1 MPGTAHHLRFVA
13 VADHALLVELGTVI
27 DDAVTDRVHALDR
40 ALAADPPK
48 GLRETVPAFVN
59 LLVDFDPLLTD
70 HPSVEA
76 AVRARLPAAGA
87 AAAAP
92 RARRVVEVCYDADL
106 APDLPEVAARTGLA
120 PEAVIAA
127 HLSGRYRVGMFGFAP
142 GYAYMSG
149 TPDAIQLPR
158 KTAPVRG
165 VPAGQVII
173 AGPQCIVTTLEMPA
187 GWWRIGRSPTRI
199 LRDDPDRPFLF
210 DAGDL
215 VEMRRI
221 DRAAYDRAMAADH
234 G

>member
-1 MPGTAHHLRFVA
+1 MADTAAPRFVP
-13 VADHALLVELGTVI
+13 VADHALLVEIGSVI

-40 ALAADPPK
+40 NLAAAPFA

-59 LLVDFDPLLTD
+59 LLIDFDPLATD
-70 HPSVEA
+70 HAAVEA
-76 AVRARLPAAGA
+76 AVRDRLARPAIAARA
-87 AAAAP
+87 AAAH
-92 RARRVVEVCYDADL
+92 VVEVCYDADL
-106 APDLPEVAARTGLA
+106 APDLEAVADRTGLTT
-120 PEAVIAA
+120 EGVIAA

-149 TPDAIQLPR
+149 TPAEIRLPR

-173 AGPQCIVTTLEMPA
+173 AGAQCIVTTLEMPA

-210 DAGDL
+210 DAGDT
-215 VEMRRI
+215 VTMRRI

>member
-1 MPGTAHHLRFVA
+1 MTDAAPPRFVP
-13 VADHALLVELGTVI
+13 VADHGLLVVFGAAI

-40 ALAADPPK
+40 ALSADPPA

-59 LLVDFDPLLTD
+59 LLIDFDPLTTD
-70 HPSVEA
+70 HGAIEA
-76 AVRARLPAAGA
+76 AVRERLGRPPAAA
-87 AAAAP
+87 RAP
-92 RARRVVEVCYDADL
+92 ARHVVEVCYDPDL
-106 APDLPEVAARTGLA
+106 APDLAEVARQAGLP

-149 TPDAIQLPR
+149 TPAAIQLPR

-173 AGPQCIVTTLEMPA
+173 AGPQCIVTTLQMPS
-187 GWWRIGRSPTRI
+187 GWWRIGRSPTRV

-215 VEMRRI
+215 VQMRRI
-221 DRAAYDRAMAADH
+221 DRAAYERALAAEH